1 MCSAHALSL
10 AACHTSL
17 VREICDTFF
26 QRRLGIVPPS
36 AIVAPSSVCAECIRH
51 HHKYYSP
58 STLNTFLISAPY
70 KLFYTVTE
78 YTLLRSLPHAFPH
91 RHCVH
96 PKRYTSVNKINFVY
110 TIIQL
115 WSTSLSSLVVCVFL
129 QYTTYT
135 DYIVVALCGILH
147 FVTFTRS
154 PARLVQMAPCR

>member
-91 RHCVH
+91 NNTGYLLHAISPKSKEHIACYKHYNKLQIHCCQKHCCETLLQLQNIDKTFH
-96 PKRYTSVNKINFVY
+96 PL
-110 TIIQL
+110 IQQY
-115 WSTSLSSLVVCVFL
+115 SS
-129 QYTTYT
+129 
-135 DYIVVALCGILH
+135 
-147 FVTFTRS
+147 
-154 PARLVQMAPCR
+154 